1 MSQLETILWFG
12 LGFAVASLIAL
23 FLGRAAWRSGV
34 RLGARRMQR
43 KVPGTVSELQTERDS
58 MRAENAMMER
68 KLEVYMGQLKARL
81 AEQTAE
87 VSRHRNRIELLAA
100 DLAQREKLDSALRA
114 EIARL
119 EQQVMTFEAELAQR
133 TETVQISVERLHAKD
148 DELNQYADEIA
159 ALKSRIWKL
168 QTKSQPIEE
177 RLAEAGEESEKLAAE
192 IRALDQAWPEKLNEL
207 GFSDRAAEPQTA
219 PEPVNGGAP
228 PKVDPP
234 VREPAPELAP
244 VRPSRFAGNVV
255 SLAQRIKALQKTIT
269 R

>member
-34 RLGARRMQR
+34 RLGARRMAR

-58 MRAENAMMER
+58 MRAENAMMAR
-68 KLEVYMGQLKARL
+68 KLEVRMGEMKARL
-81 AEQTAE
+81 AEQAAE
-87 VSRHRNRIELLAA
+87 VARHRNRIETLVTDLGRRERLDEATRTEMARLREQIAA
-100 DLAQREKLDSALRA
+100 FEGDITQRAETVHLVTEKLR
-114 EIARL
+114 
-119 EQQVMTFEAELAQR
+119 
-133 TETVQISVERLHAKD
+133 AKD
-148 DELNQYADEIA
+148 EELIRQGDEIA

-177 RLAEAGEESEKLAAE
+177 RLVEATAESEKLAAE
-192 IRALDQAWPEKLNEL
+192 LRALDQAWPEKLSEL
-207 GFSDRAAEPQTA
+207 GFANRDEAAEAEAQV
-219 PEPVNGGAP
+219 EPVNGSTLVALEAHA
-228 PKVDPP
+228 
-234 VREPAPELAP
+234 EPAPP
-244 VRPSRFAGNVV
+244 PPPQSRFAGNVV